1 MVAAA
6 GEAAA
11 RIPRACLTMRA
22 VWLKPRLFS
31 TGKILTGGIF
41 PQPAPFFSRRKRK
54 SRCTDGKGQ
63 AMKNE
68 AVHD

>member
-41 PQPAPFFSRRKRK
+41 PQPAPFFCEESEKADAR
-54 SRCTDGKGQ
+54 TGKGQ